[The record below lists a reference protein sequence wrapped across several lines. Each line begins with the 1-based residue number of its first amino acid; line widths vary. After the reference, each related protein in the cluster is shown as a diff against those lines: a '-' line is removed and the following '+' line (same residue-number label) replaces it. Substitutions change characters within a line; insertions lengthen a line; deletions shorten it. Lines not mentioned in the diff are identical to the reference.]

1 MSHLYHHLYNQA
13 MQWAGELSMRQWFL
27 ALLVV
32 VLIGLF
38 CMRGFGSRSSY

>member
-1 MSHLYHHLYNQA
+1 MDYYLTQA
-13 MQWAGELSMRQWFL
+13 TRCMDRMTTTQWMAVFF
-27 ALLVV
+27 VV